1 MFLLVV
7 NVCIVHLGVTD
18 QIVFYEPEMD
28 RIQNYQVLDMEEDG
42 TFYKL
47 YEFVFKKDQGGK
59 TYVSVDMVRQS
70 FVQISVF
77 SESIKI
83 CRM

>member
-1 MFLLVV
+1 
-7 NVCIVHLGVTD
+7 
-18 QIVFYEPEMD
+18 
-28 RIQNYQVLDMEEDG
+28 MEEDG

-77 SESIKI
+77 SESIKNMQDVTGHGQTSAWTFMQSYESKVSI
-83 CRM
+83 LTFPGS